1 MIVYSQNYGSV
12 ATVNLLIIGYLLLL
26 DHLLDALVTIS
37 LTVNL
42 LVISYILF
50 LHFFLVSIQHYIYL
64 LHFINQ
70 RSSMIVFS

>member
-42 LVISYILF
+42 LVIG
-50 LHFFLVSIQHYIYL
+50 YL
-64 LHFINQ
+64 LFSTFCFHFNSTFYVATI
-70 RSSMIVFS
+70 FY

>member
-42 LVISYILF
+42 LVISYLLF
-50 LHFFLVSIQHYIYL
+50 STLKFSFKFNTISL
-64 LHFINQ
+64 LYFSHPLL
-70 RSSMIVFS
+70 SMIVY